1 DFDRYR
7 ALKLAY
13 DAGRAGGTLLT
24 AMNAANEAAVALFL
38 QEKITFLQI
47 DEVIEQIMNN
57 HNNIL
62 VPDLE
67 TILHVDSETRK
78 TVESMVK

>member
-1 DFDRYR
+1 M
-7 ALKLAY
+7 
-13 DAGRAGGTLLT
+13 GGTILT

-47 DEVIEQIMNN
+47 EECIERIMNS

-62 VPDLE
+62 LPDLQ

-78 TVESMVK
+78 MVAGMVK

>member
-1 DFDRYR
+1 MMQDVQ
-7 ALKLAY
+7 
-13 DAGRAGGTLLT
+13 AGRYLT

-47 DEVIEQIMNN
+47 EECIERVMNM

-62 VPDLE
+62 LPDLE

-78 TVESMVK
+78 TVEDMVK